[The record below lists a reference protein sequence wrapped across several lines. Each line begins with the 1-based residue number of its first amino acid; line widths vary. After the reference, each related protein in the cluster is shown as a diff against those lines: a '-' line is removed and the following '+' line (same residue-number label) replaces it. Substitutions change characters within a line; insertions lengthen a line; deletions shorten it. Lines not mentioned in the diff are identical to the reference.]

1 MPRGN
6 AFEVFVWVTGGVAA
20 RRCGDCRVLF
30 SVGPAPAKSFPR
42 LVFGDAPKPTRKTS
56 MTKILPTVGRID
68 GARQTGINRLG
79 TVGGRRPLT
88 AEEG

>member
-1 MPRGN
+1 
-6 AFEVFVWVTGGVAA
+6 
-20 RRCGDCRVLF
+20 
-30 SVGPAPAKSFPR
+30 
-42 LVFGDAPKPTRKTS
+42 